1 MLRNLEYFA
10 MIENEQQMSND
21 SGHLSRRA
29 CWAGG
34 KSLATVLMAKSLAQ
48 PELVSLAAAFIDGE
62 TLPVEPT
69 RKALDAIWSNPQ
81 RAKAALQYGTT
92 IGYPPLR
99 KLLLERML
107 EADGQTAEQTGLSAD
122 QVIVTAGS
130 NAALHLV
137 SDTILNPGDI
147 VLCGAPSYFVF
158 MGTLANLGARA
169 VGVDMDEHGM
179 LPESLEQRLDYF
191 EQSGELDRVKA
202 IYVISYYDN
211 PTGVTLSA
219 DRRRRLVEIAK
230 QRSKRTKIR
239 IIEDTAYR
247 ELRYWGDDIPSVRSF
262 DEEGDT
268 VVTAGSFSKSFSAGI
283 RVGWAVLPRDLVG
296 PVLTQ
301 KGNIDFGSPNFSQ
314 HLMCAVMEEG
324 LLDLHLQTIRAQYA
338 KKLVAMVEAVE
349 ESLGPIDGVRWMR
362 PGGGLYLW
370 LSVPEHLDT
379 SHGGRLFDRAVE
391 EGVLYVPGDH
401 CHPAEYRNIPKNTIR
416 LSFGVPPCDEIR
428 RGIAALGRA
437 VKQVG

>member
-1 MLRNLEYFA
+1 
-10 MIENEQQMSND
+10 MIESEQQKND
-21 SGHLSRRA
+21 EIGHLSRRA

-34 KSLATVLMAKSLAQ
+34 QSLATVLMAKALAQ
-48 PELVSLAAAFIDGE
+48 PELVSLAAAFIDDE

-69 RKALDAIWSNPQ
+69 RKALESIWSNPQ
-81 RAKAALQYGTT
+81 RAKEALQYGTT

-107 EADGQTAEQTGLSAD
+107 RADGQTAEQTGLSPER
-122 QVIVTAGS
+122 VIVTAGS
-130 NAALHLV
+130 NAALHLL
-137 SDTILNPGDI
+137 SDTIINPGDI

-169 VGVDMDEHGM
+169 VGVDMDEYGM
-179 LPESLEQRLDYF
+179 VPESVEQHLDYF
-191 EQSGELDRVKA
+191 EQNDELDRVKA

-219 DRRRRLVEIAK
+219 ERRRRLVEIAK
-230 QRSKRTKIR
+230 RRSQRIKIR

-247 ELRYWGDDIPSVRSF
+247 ELRYWGEDIPSVRSF

-324 LLDLHLQTIRAQYA
+324 LLDSHLQTIRAQYA
-338 KKLVAMVEAVE
+338 KKLEAMVEAVE
-349 ESLGPIDGVRWMR
+349 EYLGPIDGVHWIR

-370 LSVPEHLDT
+370 LSVPDGLDT
-379 SHGGRLFDRAVE
+379 SHGGRLFERAVA

-401 CHPAEYRNIPKNTIR
+401 CHPSEYKNIPTNTLR

-437 VKQVG
+437 LKQVS